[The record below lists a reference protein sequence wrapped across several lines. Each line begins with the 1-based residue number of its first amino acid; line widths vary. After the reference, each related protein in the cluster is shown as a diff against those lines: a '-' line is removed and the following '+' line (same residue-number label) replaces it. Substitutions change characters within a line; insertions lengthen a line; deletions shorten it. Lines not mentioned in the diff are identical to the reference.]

1 MQPSHPLTDQ
11 SDGRA
16 VLQGRNGRPLP
27 CSFLPGTV
35 ADLGQQVRAVR
46 VPVLEDVG
54 RDLDEEGVQ
63 LCLVPVF
70 KSLRAARVK
79 VKKDT
84 LLLIYTHI
92 MYIHISI
99 FMYVHTH
106 TEGSRAAHLGHLVVV
121 HAQDVLHQVIGLAD
135 QLHVAVLDAVVDH
148 FHKVPRAFVSD
159 LQRHAR
165 PLTTSGNG
173 DGRGARQ
180 EALTQSQQGS
190 PVPTLAAML

>member
-70 KSLRAARVK
+70 KSLRAARVT

-84 LLLIYTHI
+84 LLLIYTHAC
-92 MYIHISI
+92 
-99 FMYVHTH
+99 VHTYIYIYVCTH
-106 TEGSRAAHLGHLVVV
+106 TYRR
-121 HAQDVLHQVIGLAD
+121 I
-135 QLHVAVLDAVVDH
+135 
-148 FHKVPRAFVSD
+148 PR
-159 LQRHAR
+159 
-165 PLTTSGNG
+165 
-173 DGRGARQ
+173 
-180 EALTQSQQGS
+180 GS
-190 PVPTLAAML
+190 PWPSRRGPCPGRPSSGDRPRRSAACRRTRCRCGPFSQSAPRLRLRPAEARTSTHYERKRRRP

>member
-1 MQPSHPLTDQ
+1 MSKEQKEGLTLPGIMQPSHPLTDQ

-27 CSFLPGTV
+27 CSFLPSTV

-70 KSLRAARVK
+70 ESLRAARVK

-84 LLLIYTHI
+84 LLLIYTHT
-92 MYIHISI
+92 
-99 FMYVHTH
+99 YVHTYIYIYVCNTH
-106 TEGSRAAHLGHLVVV
+106 I
-121 HAQDVLHQVIGLAD
+121 QKD
-135 QLHVAVLDAVVDH
+135 
-148 FHKVPRAFVSD
+148 P
-159 LQRHAR
+159 AR
-165 PLTTSGNG
+165 L
-173 DGRGARQ
+173 
-180 EALTQSQQGS
+180 
-190 PVPTLAAML
+190 TLAISSWSMPRTSFIR